1 MKINGLISSAILLV
15 CLMMNSQAISQP
27 SSVSLEP
34 GQSLADAL
42 LEQSGSPSTYYA
54 SRYGNFTTPQ
64 EERERRQKEGNK
76 DWTMPSSLSN
86 SGSTPAESRD
96 LANNQSSLES
106 TTTSPIQ
113 NTSNNVPSESTDSA
127 TQNASGSWTFILSGS
142 IQREVFLALFQDGN
156 SIFGKGSMSE
166 NNNTYQLMASGE
178 LLDSALNLDL
188 TSQDPITLYK
198 LSLILS
204 DDNASGK
211 YSAISANGDKWAGD
225 ANGFRQAT

>member
-1 MKINGLISSAILLV
+1 MKLNVLISSAILLV
-15 CLMMNSQAISQP
+15 CLMMDSQAISQP

-64 EERERRQKEGNK
+64 EEREKRLKQENK

-86 SGSTPAESRD
+86 GGSTPVESRN
-96 LANNQSSLES
+96 LANNQSTLES

-113 NTSNNVPSESTDSA
+113 NASNNVQPESTDSA
-127 TQNASGSWTFILSGS
+127 MQKASGSWTFILSGS
-142 IQREVFLALFQDGN
+142 IQREVFLSLFQEGN
-156 SIFGKGSMSE
+156 SIFGKGSMRE

-178 LLDSALNLDL
+178 LQDGALNLDL
-188 TSQDPITLYK
+188 TSQDPVTLYK

-204 DDNASGK
+204 DDNVSGK